1 MKIVLI
7 TNSDQYEPRVE
18 IIKNLLKGEHEVI
31 AYSTDFVHRTKTYRT
46 ESKDKEILL
55 FHAKGYKKNLS
66 VARLVSQWDFAR
78 RIMKEI
84 KKHSPDVIYCL
95 VPGNSFVYHAAKY
108 KKTHPNVKL
117 VFDIID
123 MWPESFPIKKLSW
136 LPPFKIWK
144 NIRDKYL
151 SSASIVTAECGLF
164 LECLGT
170 ALKDVPT
177 EILYFAKQGTSTD
190 KTPNLP
196 NDKINLCYLGSVNNI
211 IDIDFIAEMIKNIAA
226 LKNTC
231 LHIVGNGE
239 RIDEFV
245 SATKNAGAE
254 VINHGV
260 VYDAEQKQ
268 NIFNQCHFG
277 INVMRDTVC
286 VGLTM
291 KSVDYFD
298 ASLPLL
304 NNIKGD
310 TTRFV
315 SEYGSGFNVS
325 YENMADVAKKIAKL
339 SSDEFLAMRKAA
351 IDVFT
356 QNPTTEVFNKT
367 FEEVKK
373 VLEKTK

>member
-1 MKIVLI
+1 MKIVLV

-18 IIKNLLKGEHEVI
+18 IIKNLLKSEHEVI

-46 ESKDKEILL
+46 ESVHKDITL

-84 KKHSPDVIYCL
+84 EKHSPDVVYCL

-108 KKTHPNVKL
+108 KKKHPSVKL

-123 MWPESFPIKKLSW
+123 MWPESFPIKNLSW

-144 NIRDKYL
+144 NVRDKYL
-151 SSASIVTAECGLF
+151 SKAQIVTAECGLF
-164 LECLGT
+164 LEKLGT
-170 ALKDVPT
+170 SLKDVPT
-177 EILYFAKQGTSTD
+177 EILYFAKQGTNTD

-196 NDKINLCYLGSVNNI
+196 DDKLNLCYLGSVNNI
-211 IDIDFIAEMIKNIAA
+211 IDIDFIAEMLKSLSA
-226 LKNTC
+226 LKKTC
-231 LHIVGNGE
+231 LHIIGNGE
-239 RIDEFV
+239 RIDEFI
-245 SATKNAGAE
+245 AAAKNAGAE
-254 VINHGV
+254 VQNHGI
-260 VYDAEQKQ
+260 VYDIDQKQ
-268 NIFNQCHFG
+268 KIFNECHFG

-315 SEYGSGFNVS
+315 NDYGAGFNVS
-325 YENMADVAKKIAKL
+325 YENMKEVAKKVSKL
-339 SSDEFLAMRKAA
+339 SDDDFCKMREASLK
-351 IDVFT
+351 VFT
-356 QNPTTEVFNKT
+356 QNLTTEVFNTT
-367 FEEVKK
+367 FEKVKSI
-373 VLEKTK
+373 LENNK